1 MLRVSIWSDVLI
13 AMWFLVKEVWAAR
26 MGEAIRDAPYLFL
39 GARGDDDVFT
49 WGETIEGSCF
59 RTSVTR

>member
-1 MLRVSIWSDVLI
+1 
-13 AMWFLVKEVWAAR
+13 MWCLVKEVWAAR
-26 MGEAIRDAPYLFL
+26 MGEAIRDAPYWFL